1 MDIKRRLFAGVPFY
15 SCVVRHMMYCAQ
27 MAIGIRKMENFFF
40 ITLIDLILGKAKSK
54 RKVWTSL
61 SCMKGLTKA

>member
-15 SCVVRHMMYCAQ
+15 SCTVRHMMYRAQ
-27 MAIGIRKMENFFF
+27 TAIGIRKMEIFF
-40 ITLIDLILGKAKSK
+40 IALIDLIPGKAKSK
-54 RKVWTSL
+54 RKVRTSL